1 MSDEVQMKKGAHIMK
16 QKAPDFRAP
25 DFELKLWDLIHGA
38 DANNVTVLRDGPHC
52 TWCRERIRRESPIT
66 VAITDPVVFE
76 MPDAIE
82 RQFCSWECA
91 ADWFE
96 AQAGRRP
103 RYSGSE

>member
-1 MSDEVQMKKGAHIMK
+1 MAQHPEQ
-16 QKAPDFRAP
+16 PDFHLP
-25 DFELKLWDLIHGA
+25 DFELKLWDQIHGA
-38 DANNVTVLRDGPHC
+38 GNATFDGPYC
-52 TWCRERIRRESPIT
+52 TQCRERICRESPIT

-103 RYSGSE
+103 RYSGGK

>member
-1 MSDEVQMKKGAHIMK
+1 MK
-16 QKAPDFRAP
+16 QPDFRAP
-25 DFELKLWDLIHGA
+25 DFELKWRDLLVHG
-38 DANNVTVLRDGPHC
+38 DNVTVLRDGPHC
-52 TWCRERIRRESPIT
+52 TWCRERIRRENPIT
-66 VAITDPVVFE
+66 VAITDPVIFE

-103 RYSGSE
+103 RYSGGK